1 MARRKL
7 DEKMLPLSL
16 RITPM
21 QMRRLERITALDGLP
36 TQDHIRR
43 ALDVYM
49 NQYEKQ
55 NGLRPLTETQ
65 TQENSN
71 G

>member
-7 DEKMLPLSL
+7 DEKLLPLSV
-16 RITPM
+16 RVTPL
-21 QMRRLERITALDGLP
+21 QTRRLERITAFDGLP

-65 TQENSN
+65 AQENN
-71 G
+71 NA

>member
-7 DEKMLPLSL
+7 DEKLLPLSV

-21 QMRRLERITALDGLP
+21 HMRRLERIIAFDGLP

-49 NQYEKQ
+49 NQYEKTH
-55 NGLRPLTETQ
+55 GLRPLVDAPASE
-65 TQENSN
+65 
-71 G
+71 